1 MIALTDLDVY
11 KTGEQLSDMV
21 WEDFDSWPEKAQRT
35 IEYQIIRSSDSI
47 SINIA
52 EGYGRYTP
60 ADRRNF
66 YRYSRGSFEETK
78 GWLFKASKRR
88 IIDEL
93 RMKEYQSVID
103 ELGPKLNAF
112 INSTNRRYGK

>member
-11 KTGEQLSDMV
+11 KLGELLSDMV
-21 WEDFDSWPEKAQRT
+21 WEDVDHWPEKAQRT
-35 IEYQIIRSSDSI
+35 IAYQVIRSSDSI

-60 ADRRNF
+60 ADRKNF

-78 GWLFKASKRR
+78 AWLYKASKRG

-93 RMKEYQSVID
+93 RLSEYQSVID

-112 INSTNRRYGK
+112 INSTNKRYEK